1 MVSFGAVFNDQIRRV
16 ARRELRDLKRL
27 VAQQRRAIAAIK
39 REGRSLVRQVKSLE
53 KSLASVRNS
62 GPVVAASAET
72 GDLKGFRFRADG
84 FKSHRLKLGLSAADY
99 GKLLGVSELS
109 VYKWESGK
117 ARPRKGYHAA
127 IATVRGLGKREALA
141 RLGVGPKSAA
151 KPAKQKGVRRGRGA
165 YAQTAVEWI
174 TAFLK
179 SHSKATTA
187 QINEAWKKAGRGKTA
202 DTTLGV
208 MVQRGDVKR
217 KAATGDQRGSIYS
230 L

>member
-39 REGRSLVRQVKSLE
+39 REGRGLVRQIKSLE
-53 KSLASVRNS
+53 KSVASVRSS
-62 GPVVAASAET
+62 GSVAAASVDA
-72 GDLKGFRFRADG
+72 GDLKSFRFRADG

-117 ARPRKGYHAA
+117 ARPRKSYHPA
-127 IATVRGLGKREALA
+127 IAAVRVLGKREALA
-141 RLGVGPKSAA
+141 RLGVGTKA
-151 KPAKQKGVRRGRGA
+151 PAKQAKQKTSRRGRGA

-179 SHSKATTA
+179 SNRKATTA
-187 QINEAWKKAGRGKTA
+187 QINDAWRKAGRGKTA

-217 KAATGDQRGSIYS
+217 KAATGDQRGSVYS